1 MARNGGI
8 GTVVRNKGWRRFRG
22 GREKEAF
29 DSSLIHYSRED
40 VDELLELIYMLRE
53 SGGGI
58 TIDELKAKHEDDADV
73 EKMVA
78 GMVSDNL
85 LTLND
90 GIIAFSEAGEKEA
103 EKLIRA
109 HRLAERL
116 LTDVLLV
123 HKDQVLESQA
133 CAMEHILN
141 PGVVDNICTILGH
154 PTTCPHGLE
163 IPRGACCIDMT
174 RNAAPAVLGLDQLR
188 SGESGKILY
197 VETTNHARLDK
208 LTAFGMLPGT
218 IVRVHQRQPS
228 LVVIMGE
235 TQLAIDREIARNIHV
250 AKTG

>member
-1 MARNGGI
+1 VARD
-8 GTVVRNKGWRRFRG
+8 KGWRRFRG
-22 GREKEAF
+22 GRETEAF
-29 DSSLIHYSRED
+29 DSSLTHYSRED

-58 TIDELKAKHEDDADV
+58 TIEELRTKYKDDADV
-73 EKMVA
+73 ENMVA
-78 GMVSDNL
+78 EMASDNL
-85 LTLND
+85 LTLKD
-90 GIIAFSEAGEKEA
+90 GFVAFSETGEREA

-123 HKDQVLESQA
+123 HKDQELESQA

-163 IPRGACCIDMT
+163 IPRGACCVDMT

-188 SGESGKILY
+188 SGESGRILY
-197 VETTNHARLDK
+197 VETTDHARLDK

-228 LVVIMGE
+228 FVVIMGE
-235 TQLAIDREIARNIHV
+235 TQLALDREIARNIHV